1 MRPILR
7 FLRMFLFWAALAP
20 AGISAQDLPEPMSPR
35 RLVNDFAGLLSDSQ
49 RQALERKLVDF
60 DRETSTQIAVVTVD
74 DLGDYAPSDFAQRLH
89 DKWGVGREG
98 KNNGILVLVKPSVPG
113 SRGEAYI
120 SVGYGLDAQYGTES
134 YVGLTTDKPEQSY
147 MIKPTISWEVDLFG
161 KIRRMS
167 EADRAQ
173 MLATDRAAQGV
184 MVSLAAEVATTYFDY
199 LQYEYAEYISRS
211 TLRSRE
217 DTYRLMES
225 SYRAGTIN
233 EMELSQSRA
242 AVATAQ
248 AAIPRFER
256 ARQQALHAL
265 SLLLGQNP
273 SDDLIGRHASLAELD
288 MPEEIPAGLPSDLL
302 ERRPDMQEA
311 YYQVMAA
318 NAEIGVAQAMRFPSI
333 ALTANGGTL
342 SDDVSRLFGSKSYLW
357 SVAGNLTG
365 PVFQFGA
372 NKRRVQIA
380 REKHRESVLNYEQCY
395 LQALREVED
404 ALTAV
409 NTYRAQIEA
418 MKTLVRSAERAD
430 TVAMQRYRGGLT
442 DYLDVLDAERTLFE
456 AQTDYADAVGSAMSS
471 YVTLYKALGGG
482 ITMPAT
488 EAN

>member
-1 MRPILR
+1 MKNPKYLP
-7 FLRMFLFWAALAP
+7 LLLASAALFGCTVGPRFEPP
-20 AGISAQDLPEPMSPR
+20 AVAIPQRYIGQVSDAASDLGWWKLFNDTTLV
-35 RLVNDFAGLLSDSQ
+35 RLVST
-49 RQALERKLVDF
+49 ALRNN
-60 DRETSTQIAVVTVD
+60 RNIAVALSRVEQARLTLKATKAS
-74 DLGDYAPSDFAQRLH
+74 LGP
-89 DKWGVGREG
+89 
-98 KNNGILVLVKPSVPG
+98 
-113 SRGEAYI
+113 

-302 ERRPDMQEA
+302 ERKTGHAGSLLSGHGRERRDRSGPSHALPEHRADSQRRNAQRRRLPAVRQQVVPMVGSRKPDRPRLSVRSQQKARADRKGKAQGKRAQLRAMLLAGASRGRGCADSRQHLPRPDRSDENA
-311 YYQVMAA
+311 RPVGRARRYGSHAA
-318 NAEIGVAQAMRFPSI
+318 VP
-333 ALTANGGTL
+333 
-342 SDDVSRLFGSKSYLW
+342 
-357 SVAGNLTG
+357 
-365 PVFQFGA
+365 
-372 NKRRVQIA
+372 RR
-380 REKHRESVLNYEQCY
+380 
-395 LQALREVED
+395 
-404 ALTAV
+404 T
-409 NTYRAQIEA
+409 
-418 MKTLVRSAERAD
+418 
-430 TVAMQRYRGGLT
+430 
-442 DYLDVLDAERTLFE
+442 
-456 AQTDYADAVGSAMSS
+456 
-471 YVTLYKALGGG
+471 
-482 ITMPAT
+482 
-488 EAN
+488 

>member
-1 MRPILR
+1 MKNPKYLP
-7 FLRMFLFWAALAP
+7 LLLASAALFGCTVGPRFEPP
-20 AGISAQDLPEPMSPR
+20 AVAIPQRYIGQVSDAASDLGWWKLFNDTTLV
-35 RLVNDFAGLLSDSQ
+35 RLVST
-49 RQALERKLVDF
+49 ALRNN
-60 DRETSTQIAVVTVD
+60 RNIAVALSRVEQ
-74 DLGDYAPSDFAQRLH
+74 ARLTL
-89 DKWGVGREG
+89 KATRASFG
-98 KNNGILVLVKPSVPG
+98 P
-113 SRGEAYI
+113 

-288 MPEEIPAGLPSDLL
+288 MPEEIPAAC
-302 ERRPDMQEA
+302 RPICSSEGWTCRKPTIRSWPRTPRSEWPKPCA
-311 YYQVMAA
+311 
-318 NAEIGVAQAMRFPSI
+318 
-333 ALTANGGTL
+333 
-342 SDDVSRLFGSKSYLW
+342 SRAS
-357 SVAGNLTG
+357 
-365 PVFQFGA
+365 
-372 NKRRVQIA
+372 R
-380 REKHRESVLNYEQCY
+380 
-395 LQALREVED
+395 
-404 ALTAV
+404 
-409 NTYRAQIEA
+409 
-418 MKTLVRSAERAD
+418 
-430 TVAMQRYRGGLT
+430 
-442 DYLDVLDAERTLFE
+442 
-456 AQTDYADAVGSAMSS
+456 
-471 YVTLYKALGGG
+471 
-482 ITMPAT
+482 
-488 EAN
+488 